1 MRKLE
6 FAPDTTKVS
15 LSELRKLGRVVIIR
29 NGLEIIIDI
38 PEYNSYRGIFAAGSA
53 PWTSTELD
61 ATNDKIYIFK
71 SSIQIISTLNQ
82 GKCLDEFLYKPNSIS
97 KQDQIIK
104 WLDDYKYVGATAST
118 NTNIRRHLKNYNCLK
133 LYKKVSSF
141 NKHGELQ
148 LTNIF
153 NSDGSMDYIN
163 FVGTHDEYEF
173 FNWLNG
179 D

>member
-6 FAPDTTKVS
+6 FAPEATKVS

-29 NGLEIIIDI
+29 NDLEIIIDI

-53 PWTSTELD
+53 PWVSTELD
-61 ATNDKIYIFK
+61 TTNDKIYIFK

-82 GKCLDEFLYKPNSIS
+82 GKCLDEFLYKPNLNS
-97 KQDQIIK
+97 KQDQVIK
-104 WLDDYKYVGATAST
+104 WLTDYKYVGATALT
-118 NTNIRRHLKNYNCLK
+118 NTHRRRHLKNYNCLD
-133 LYKKVSSF
+133 KKVSSF
-141 NKHGELQ
+141 NKYGEL
-148 LTNIF
+148 LLANIF
-153 NSDGSMDYIN
+153 NSDGNIDYIN
-163 FVGTHDEYEF
+163 LVGTNDEYEF